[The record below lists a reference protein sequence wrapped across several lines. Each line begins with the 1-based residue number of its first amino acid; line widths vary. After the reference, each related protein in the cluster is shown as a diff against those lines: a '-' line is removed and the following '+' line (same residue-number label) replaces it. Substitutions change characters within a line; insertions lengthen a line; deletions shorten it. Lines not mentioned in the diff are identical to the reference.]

1 MLSGAHLIKEKTDRN
16 EFHILMRS
24 RNFWFRWAA
33 PRWKLRRFYRQISEV
48 EETSCSRSPARLC
61 TRVPDIQQEREGERE
76 RERESWFYVSRF
88 NMEGIVIP
96 RMQWRLSD
104 ELACVSTTKT
114 SFDDPPAFIPA
125 SLTASM
131 LFLANFWLHNFPLN
145 AKIAWMRSCQDM
157 YKIAWW

>member
-1 MLSGAHLIKEKTDRN
+1 MNFTSWCDQGISGFVEQHHGGNCGASIVKFLKSRKLHARVHLHVYARAYPIYSKKEK
-16 EFHILMRS
+16 
-24 RNFWFRWAA
+24 
-33 PRWKLRRFYRQISEV
+33 
-48 EETSCSRSPARLC
+48 
-61 TRVPDIQQEREGERE
+61 ERE